1 MRKEDVLKLPSGGP
15 GRLYP
20 GLKPSVAKHLKHL
33 RDNKFPY
40 VVPT

>member
-15 GRLYP
+15 GRLHP
-20 GLKPSVAKHLKHL
+20 GLKPSVAKHL